1 MAPDKTDRGLQPKFL
16 KEPPV
21 SSQNEKLNDRLIL
34 ERISTLLSHYWTANE
49 DAALREAQLSDWLD
63 DLGEFPAAVVKEAIA
78 EWRRGQTKR
87 PTPADIRSICK
98 EMKPLRLASAAPQI
112 TDEQPAERNRRVQ
125 DYEDQRKRQWR
136 EAAIAR
142 DQWAQELGWVD
153 YRDWMAA
160 GFDGRRHGE
169 RGKGP
174 GFRMAPTIEVQAKE
188 IE

>member
-1 MAPDKTDRGLQPKFL
+1 MTNQNHEAGKTT
-16 KEPPV
+16 
-21 SSQNEKLNDRLIL
+21 SSQPSPTPSGQINDRAIA
-34 ERISTLLSHYWTANE
+34 ERISLLLAHYWTPDMDLSLRRELARDWVE
-49 DAALREAQLSDWLD
+49 DLR
-63 DLGEFPAAVVKEAIA
+63 EFPASIVAEACA
-78 EWRRGQTKR
+78 EWRRGQTRK
-87 PTPADIRSICK
+87 PTIADIRSICK

-112 TDEQPAERNRRVQ
+112 TDEQPAERNRRVH